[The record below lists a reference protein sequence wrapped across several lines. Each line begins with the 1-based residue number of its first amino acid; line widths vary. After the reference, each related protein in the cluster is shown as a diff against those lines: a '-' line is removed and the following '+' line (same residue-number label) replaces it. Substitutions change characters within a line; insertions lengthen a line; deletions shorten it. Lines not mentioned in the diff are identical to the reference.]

1 MEDSDEVEEDG
12 TGAGADCGEAAR
24 SHTGRC
30 ETHAEAGE
38 AGDTEAQRMNVSVAA
53 DVDSSRPL
61 SGIEAEIQDPP
72 LVLDYKYYLLNFEA
86 LGDFSNH

>member
-12 TGAGADCGEAAR
+12 TGAGADCGEAAH

-53 DVDSSRPL
+53 DADSSRPL

-72 LVLDYKYYLLNFEA
+72 LVQDDKCCLLYFVA